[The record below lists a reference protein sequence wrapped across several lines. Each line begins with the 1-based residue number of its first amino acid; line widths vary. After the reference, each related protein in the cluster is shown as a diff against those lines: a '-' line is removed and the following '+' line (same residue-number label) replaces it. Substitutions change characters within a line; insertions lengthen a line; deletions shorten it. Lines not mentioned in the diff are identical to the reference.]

1 MEDNQMNNGPRKLRK
16 IKRPRMPEGQPGAFN
31 IPNKVSLPQVSNP
44 NDYQA
49 TSFEQ
54 EQYFDNNGGA
64 ENIQFVTDEM
74 YETQPESIT
83 AYLQNK
89 TVLLM
94 LVLSL
99 LVGVFVGSTMFST
112 KQTTKQGLEGVVINP
127 DVPAGKSRCGLVE
140 PHQGCVLYVM
150 NPNNREVPAKE
161 FYDIAAKWT
170 RRERY
175 LIETGNMH
183 YSSKK
188 IRPGYI
194 AQINIPPL

>member
-1 MEDNQMNNGPRKLRK
+1 MEENQMNSGPRKLRK
-16 IKRPRMPEGQPGAFN
+16 IKRPRMPENQPGAFD

-49 TSFEQ
+49 TSFEE
-54 EQYFDNNGGA
+54 EQYFDNNGSA

-74 YETQPESIT
+74 YETQPESIGS
-83 AYLQNK
+83 YLQNK

-94 LVLSL
+94 LILAL

-127 DVPAGKSRCGLVE
+127 DVPAGKSRCGLAE

-150 NPNNREVPAKE
+150 NPNNREVSAKE

-183 YSSKK
+183 YSSKRIK
-188 IRPGYI
+188 PGYI